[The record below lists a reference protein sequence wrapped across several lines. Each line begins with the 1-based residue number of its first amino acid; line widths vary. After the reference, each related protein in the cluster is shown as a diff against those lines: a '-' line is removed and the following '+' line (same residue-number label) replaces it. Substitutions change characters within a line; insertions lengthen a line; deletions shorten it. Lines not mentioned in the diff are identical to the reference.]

1 MAVTVKRIT
10 LWRSEVENKPGA
22 LARTLRPLAHAGA
35 NLQLIMGYGIPGDA
49 TRAAIELFPV
59 SGRKSQ
65 EAARAAGLSPAS
77 IPTLL
82 AIGDDRPGLGSA
94 IADAIA
100 GEGINLSFLVALVI
114 GRKYSGIYGFETE
127 EDARKGATLIK
138 RASRPSRK

>member
-22 LARTLRPLAHAGA
+22 LARTLRPLAQAGA

-49 TRAAIELFPV
+49 TRGAIELFPV
-59 SGRKSQ
+59 SGKKSQ
-65 EAARAAGLSPAS
+65 EAARTAGLSPAS

-100 GEGINLSFLVALVI
+100 GAGINLSFLVAQAI

-127 EDARKGATLIK
+127 EDTRKATTLIK
-138 RASRPSRK
+138 KASRPSRK